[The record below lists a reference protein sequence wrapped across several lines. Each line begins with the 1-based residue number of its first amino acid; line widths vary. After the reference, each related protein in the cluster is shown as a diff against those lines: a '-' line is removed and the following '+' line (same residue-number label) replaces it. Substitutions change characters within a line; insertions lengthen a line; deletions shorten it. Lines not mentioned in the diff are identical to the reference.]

1 MQADASA
8 LRRSPRKM
16 HRGLGRGSRG
26 VGEAQAAEPTRALMR
41 RPSAQ
46 PCEQPAVCN
55 EGVNEGVRGRK
66 RGREGGGE
74 GCKKRKKE
82 DM

>member
-8 LRRSPRKM
+8 LHRSPRKT

-46 PCEQPAVCN
+46 QYV
-55 EGVNEGVRGRK
+55 
-66 RGREGGGE
+66 
-74 GCKKRKKE
+74 
-82 DM
+82 

>member
-1 MQADASA
+1 
-8 LRRSPRKM
+8 M

-46 PCEQPAVCN
+46 QHAGNGEPTFKIQEEANQIILKVKNPPVLFSMEQR
-55 EGVNEGVRGRK
+55 GV
-66 RGREGGGE
+66 
-74 GCKKRKKE
+74 
-82 DM
+82 